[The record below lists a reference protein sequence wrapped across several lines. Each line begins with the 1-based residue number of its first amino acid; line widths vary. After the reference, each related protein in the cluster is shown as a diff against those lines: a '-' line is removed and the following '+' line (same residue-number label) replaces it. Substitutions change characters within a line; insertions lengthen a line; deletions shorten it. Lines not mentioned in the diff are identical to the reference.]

1 MAGTSVTPT
10 GQEPHSSIGALE
22 IDLDHQYQILCA
34 EPLKGQNLRQW
45 LNKWELLYEA
55 AKSTRHSETASMIN
69 HFINSLKE
77 IDPTWAAISLYDLQ
91 LRRLRNEQTPT
102 FMEILNLFRQHC
114 AEHLIADSTT
124 SSYAA
129 TLQGQPPG
137 SSSTP
142 NKKIK
147 DPPPKDCVC
156 GKPHWY
162 INCFYLIKSIR
173 PAGWHPDPKTVK
185 KIDEALK
192 DPKVKANVD
201 KARKKKDPREQA
213 STPTAEFPTE
223 PWNLTNFTTEWHFN
237 DPNIA
242 DKSSYSALKAN
253 DHDIVNCW
261 ILASGSNI
269 HVCNDPSR
277 FKTTQST
284 TSNDYL
290 ISGST
295 MYPIQAYGTV
305 NITITTPKRKQE
317 SIMLYQVALIPGF
330 LTNLVSFSRARARN
344 IYWDTKKDTLYT
356 VHKGKQNDFC
366 QLRPHNGHW
375 IVEYNAPPLTPV
387 KTSSEPPDAPL
398 SLLSLTKTT
407 SNRVW

>member
-1 MAGTSVTPT
+1 MAGTSITPT
-10 GQEPHSSIGALE
+10 GHEPHSSVGALE
-22 IDLDHQYQILCA
+22 IDLDHQYKILCA

-45 LNKWELLYEA
+45 LNKWELLYGA
-55 AKSTRHSETASMIN
+55 AKATRHSETALMIN

-114 AEHLIADSTT
+114 AEYPIAGSTT

-129 TLQGQPPG
+129 TLQGQTPG

-142 NKKIK
+142 NKKIE

-162 INCFYLIKSIR
+162 TNCFYLIESIR
-173 PAGWHPDPKTVK
+173 PAGWHPDPKTAK

-201 KARKKKDPREQA
+201 KASRKKDPRKEA
-213 STPTAEFPTE
+213 STPTAELPTE
-223 PWNLTNFTTEWHFN
+223 PRNPNNSTTEWHFN
-237 DPNIA
+237 DPIIA
-242 DKSSYSALKAN
+242 DKSSHSVLKAN

-290 ISGST
+290 ISGSI
-295 MYPIQAYGTV
+295 MYPIQAYGTID
-305 NITITTPKRKQE
+305 ITITMPKGKQE
-317 SIMLYQVALIPGF
+317 SIMLYHVALIPGF
-330 LTNLVSFSRARARN
+330 LTNLVSFSRAKARN

-356 VHKGKQNDFC
+356 VNKGKQNDFC
-366 QLRPHNGHW
+366 QLRRHNGHW
-375 IVEYNAPPLTPV
+375 IVEYNAPPINL
-387 KTSSEPPDAPL
+387 
-398 SLLSLTKTT
+398 
-407 SNRVW
+407 